1 MLSLISTVELTKVQ
15 QAKEYLTRLLG
26 LLFPR
31 VQYNL
36 RQIILNA
43 RERNTKQIAKGKLM
57 NQTKQKESAEFYRNN
72 KLGLIWILVKQYN
85 SIPDNIINLAS
96 RAFSFMPS
104 KAINQRSAGE
114 SHPILP

>member
-15 QAKEYLTRLLG
+15 QARKINKKTRI
-26 LLFPR
+26 F
-31 VQYNL
+31 NKM
-36 RQIILNA
+36 QIILNA
-43 RERNTKQIAKGKLM
+43 RERNTGTLM
-57 NQTKQKESAEFYRNN
+57 DQTKQKESAEFYRNN
-72 KLGLIWILVKQYN
+72 KLGLIWTLVEQYN

>member
-1 MLSLISTVELTKVQ
+1 M
-15 QAKEYLTRLLG
+15 
-26 LLFPR
+26 
-31 VQYNL
+31 
-36 RQIILNA
+36 QIILNA
-43 RERNTKQIAKGKLM
+43 RERNTGTLM
-57 NQTKQKESAEFYRNN
+57 DQTKQKESAEFYRNN